1 LRAKLTEFAEMSES
15 DLITS
20 QRSPWTSA
28 IFILLTMFAGFV
40 VIGPAIGFFVALP
53 FIDGSF
59 FDFVTNV
66 GDPISHPEVKTPLF
80 ILQACATFFGLIL
93 GPALYWFAIEKQNV
107 LMLLKKGTNPIAFVI
122 TGIVVITFMAVNS
135 VFIEWNAHLH
145 FPGFFND
152 FEQWARARETYAEE
166 ITKFLTTFSSLS
178 EFLFAFFIIAVL
190 PGIGEELVFRGLLQ
204 PQLHRATGNAH
215 VAIWISAFLF
225 SAIHMQFFGFVP
237 RVLLGA
243 LFGYLY
249 LWSGNLLIPM
259 FAHFLN
265 NGFSVLMLYL
275 KQLGII
281 EIDIDSTEA
290 APWPAVI
297 SFAIITFGLLSYL
310 KRLFERNSSPA

>member
-1 LRAKLTEFAEMSES
+1 MSEF
-15 DLITS
+15 DLAPS
-20 QRSPWTSA
+20 QRPAWTSA

-40 VIGPAIGFFVALP
+40 VIGPLIGFFVALP
-53 FIDGSF
+53 FIDGSML
-59 FDFVTNV
+59 DFVAQV
-66 GDPISHPEVKTPLF
+66 GDPVSYPEVKTPLF
-80 ILQACATFFGLIL
+80 IIQACATFFGLIV

-107 LMLLKKGTNPIAFVI
+107 LTLLKKGTTPIAFLL
-122 TGIVVITFMAVNS
+122 TGIIVISFMAVNS
-135 VFIEWNAHLH
+135 VFIEWNANIH
-145 FPGFFND
+145 FPEFLND

-166 ITKFLTTFSSLS
+166 ITKFLTTFSSMG

-204 PQLHRATGNAH
+204 PQLHRATGNVH
-215 VAIWISAFLF
+215 VAIWISAVLF

-249 LWSGNLLIPM
+249 LWSGNLLVPM
-259 FAHFLN
+259 FAHFMN

-275 KQLGII
+275 RQLGII
-281 EIDIDSTEA
+281 DIDIETTEA

-297 SFAIITFGLLSYL
+297 SFAIITFGLLAYL
-310 KRLFERNSSPA
+310 KKLFERNSSPA

>member
-1 LRAKLTEFAEMSES
+1 
-15 DLITS
+15 
-20 QRSPWTSA
+20 
-28 IFILLTMFAGFV
+28 MFAGFV
-40 VIGPAIGFFVALP
+40 VIGPLIGFFGALP
-53 FIDGSF
+53 FIDGSAL
-59 FDFVTNV
+59 DFISNV
-66 GDPISHPEVKTPLF
+66 GDPVSHPEIKTPLF
-80 ILQACATFFGLIL
+80 ILQACATFFGLIV

-107 LMLLKKGTNPIAFVI
+107 LTLLKKGTNPIAFVF

-135 VFIEWNAHLH
+135 VFIEWNANFH
-145 FPGFFND
+145 FPAFLND
-152 FEQWARARETYAEE
+152 FEQWARSRETYAEE
-166 ITKFLTTFSSLS
+166 ITKFLTTFNSLG

-265 NGFSVLMLYL
+265 NGFSLLMLYL
-275 KQLGII
+275 KQLGMVD
-281 EIDIDSTEA
+281 IDIDITEA
-290 APWPAVI
+290 APWTAVI
-297 SFAIITFGLLSYL
+297 SFAIITFGLLAYL
-310 KRLFERNSSPA
+310 KKLLNRNSSPA

>member
-1 LRAKLTEFAEMSES
+1 LRAKITEFAEMSEFE
-15 DLITS
+15 LAPA
-20 QRSPWTSA
+20 QRSGWTSA
-28 IFILLTMFAGFV
+28 IYILLTMFGGFV
-40 VIGPAIGFFVALP
+40 VIGPLIGFFIALP
-53 FIDGSF
+53 FIDGSAL
-59 FDFVTNV
+59 DFMSNI
-66 GDPISHPEVKTPLF
+66 GDPVSHPETKTPLF
-80 ILQACATFFGLIL
+80 IVQACATFFGLIV
-93 GPALYWFAIEKQNV
+93 GPGLYWFAIEKKNV
-107 LMLLKKGTNPIAFVI
+107 LLLIKKEINPAVFII
-122 TGIVVITFMAVNS
+122 TGVVVFTFMVVNS

-145 FPGFFND
+145 FPEFLND

-166 ITKFLTTFSSLS
+166 ITKFLTTFSSLG

-215 VAIWISAFLF
+215 IAIWISAFLF
-225 SAIHMQFFGFVP
+225 SAIHMQFFGFIP

-265 NGFSVLMLYL
+265 NGFSLLMLYL

-281 EIDIDSTEA
+281 DIDIDTTES
-290 APWPAVI
+290 APWAAVI
-297 SFAIITFGLLSYL
+297 CFAIITFGLLTYL
-310 KRLFERNSSPA
+310 KKSFERNSSPA